1 MRTVVIDLEFCKVK
15 KSNKEIAFP
24 LREEIIE
31 IGAIMLDDNM
41 DEIRVFKSYIKP
53 EYSVV
58 SKRIENLTG
67 ISNELL
73 ADKESF
79 ANAFIEFFEW
89 LGDGD
94 YQIHSWSM
102 NDYYQLKAEVS
113 KKLDIERYEKLF
125 SNWVDD
131 QKEFAERIGV
141 DKELSLMCAVSAID
155 EKFDGKAHDAL
166 TDARN
171 TAKIVTLL
179 SDRSK
184 FEKRIKPIKE
194 LFNPEPSEDTL
205 GSLFPDLFDGSWA
218 V

>member
-15 KSNKEIAFP
+15 KCNKEIAFP

-41 DEIRVFKSYIKP
+41 AEIRVFKSYIKP

-73 ADKESF
+73 EDKASF
-79 ANAFIEFFEW
+79 TKVFLEFYEW
-89 LGDGD
+89 LGDD
-94 YQIHSWSM
+94 EYQIHSWSM
-102 NDYYQLKAEVS
+102 TDYYQLKAEVS
-113 KKLDIERYEKLF
+113 KKLDIEQYEKIF
-125 SNWVDD
+125 SDWVDD
-131 QKEFAERIGV
+131 QREFSKEIGV
-141 DKELSLMCAVSAID
+141 DKELSLTCAVSAID

-184 FEKRIKPIKE
+184 FEKRMKPIKE
-194 LFNPEPSEDTL
+194 LFNSEPSEDTL
-205 GSLFPDLFDGSWA
+205 GSLFPALFDGSWA